1 MACRGCSGSRLACM
15 TTSLPPSPPL
25 PPWCSTGLSAGPSGI
40 LALLPLAPFSPGG
53 PLRPG
58 RPGSPWK
65 CLEKSRNQPLV
76 TQTQELD
83 RTLVGLGACN
93 SPPVSKEQAPPLCRH
108 PTAPMC
114 GHPMA
119 PMCDHPISPM
129 CGHPTSPMCG
139 YHTTPM
145 CGHPMAPGLVCRD
158 SASCWVSRP
167 GAVGREKALGG
178 WWPCLLWPAHPMA
191 RPSTFEPWSPRSPG
205 LPASP
210 T

>member
-1 MACRGCSGSRLACM
+1 MGCRGCSGSRLACM

-25 PPWCSTGLSAGPSGI
+25 PPWGSTGLSAGPPGI

-76 TQTQELD
+76 TQTRELD

-108 PTAPMC
+108 PTA
-114 GHPMA
+114 
-119 PMCDHPISPM
+119 
-129 CGHPTSPMCG
+129 
-139 YHTTPM
+139 PM